1 MNRRSLSLLAFL
13 GLGLAG
19 HAAAEGFRLY
29 GMSAEG
35 QMRGEALVASSQ
47 GPEANWYNPAALA
60 SAEANHAVAG
70 GLNFLV
76 ADTEYTSTTGQ
87 SVKNHDKYFPLP
99 SLYYSQKMGDR
110 WAVGLGVNTPFGLS
124 TAYDNSAPFSFITTG
139 GNVQLLN
146 ISPNAAFKVTDALSL
161 GLGVNYYKSSAE
173 LRQVVP
179 YSLVGG
185 TDSPLKIEGEG
196 DGVGLNTG
204 LLVKL
209 SGTQNVGLTYKSEV
223 TINYDG
229 KSAHIDNAPGNQ
241 PFDTGVKTQLRF
253 PDMVGMGWSFQP
265 SKRWDVEIGGQWTNW
280 ADMKKV
286 DVAFDSPLPGPA
298 GPISKTSTQFDW
310 KNTWTA
316 RIGGTCA
323 LTDLWKVSGGYF
335 YTTTPTRESTYTPLV
350 PDGNHH
356 VFSVGGTYTKGPL
369 TVGIPAVLI
378 LQTGSSSIHN
388 NISEGY
394 GVQNVNGKY
403 DLIAFQLGLSAGW
416 RF

>member
-1 MNRRSLSLLAFL
+1 MNRRVLCVFSLLAFCFVSDS
-13 GLGLAG
+13 
-19 HAAAEGFRLY
+19 AAEGFRLY

-35 QMRGEALVASSQ
+35 QMRGEALVASAQ
-47 GPEANWYNPAALA
+47 GPDANWYNPAALA
-60 SAEANHAVAG
+60 NSENKHEVLG
-70 GLNFLV
+70 GLNFLTV
-76 ADTEYTSTTGQ
+76 NEEYTSTTGQ
-87 SVKNHDKYFPLP
+87 KVKNNDKYFPLP
-99 SLYYSQKMGDR
+99 SLYYAQKMNDR
-110 WAVGLGVNTPFGLS
+110 WAMGIGVNTPFGLS
-124 TAYDNSAPFSFITTG
+124 TAYDNSAPFSYITTG
-139 GNVQLLN
+139 GKVQLVN
-146 ISPNAAFKVTDALSL
+146 ISPNAAFKVTDALSF
-161 GLGVNYYKSSAE
+161 GLGVNYYRSSAE
-173 LRQVVP
+173 LRQMLP
-179 YSLVGG
+179 YSLAGG
-185 TDSPLKIEGEG
+185 TDSPLKIEGDG

-209 SGTQNVGLTYKSEV
+209 SDTQNVGVTYKSEV
-223 TINYDG
+223 TIDYDG
-229 KSAHIDNAPGNQ
+229 KNAHIDNVSPGNE
-241 PFDTGVKTQLRF
+241 PFDTGVKTRLRF

-286 DVAFDSPLPGPA
+286 DVAFENPLPGPA
-298 GPISKTSTQFDW
+298 GPISETSTQFDW

-323 LTDLWKVSGGYF
+323 LTDLWKISGGYF

-388 NISEGY
+388 NVSVG
-394 GVQNVNGKY
+394 GQNVNGKY